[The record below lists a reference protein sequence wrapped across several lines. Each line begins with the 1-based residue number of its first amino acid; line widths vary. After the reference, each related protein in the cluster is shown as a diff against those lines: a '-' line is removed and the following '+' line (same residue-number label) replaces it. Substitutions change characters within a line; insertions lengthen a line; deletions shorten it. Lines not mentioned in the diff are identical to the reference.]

1 VPSTEGRGR
10 EASITRDDF
19 RHAAAELRAQG
30 KQPTFANLR
39 ALLGGIS
46 YPVLRRYLDELEA
59 EERRASQLPQELAST
74 ATAWFDAAKAAAAD
88 QARAELND
96 AYAALD
102 RERVAMRA
110 AIEEHVAARDKARGL
125 AAHNEGR
132 AEALEVQVDDLKA
145 QRQALEAQLGQ
156 AMAERQSTELARRA
170 LEREISTLK
179 LATSQQKAEAL
190 EAARAL
196 EERVRSELA
205 GLVRE
210 MLLAKDELREPG
222 RAMARVERA
231 VDRLGQLTEAAPAK
245 QADLIEA
252 VFAGRLDAM
261 GAAVRADR
269 DALRPMLVEVLKGE
283 TAALFELLDQRTATL
298 VQAARTDER
307 TRRGRK

>member
-74 ATAWFDAAKAAAAD
+74 ATAWFDAAKAA
-88 QARAELND
+88 AELND

-179 LATSQQKAEAL
+179 LATSQ
-190 EAARAL
+190 
-196 EERVRSELA
+196 
-205 GLVRE
+205 
-210 MLLAKDELREPG
+210 
-222 RAMARVERA
+222 
-231 VDRLGQLTEAAPAK
+231 
-245 QADLIEA
+245 
-252 VFAGRLDAM
+252 
-261 GAAVRADR
+261 
-269 DALRPMLVEVLKGE
+269 
-283 TAALFELLDQRTATL
+283 
-298 VQAARTDER
+298 
-307 TRRGRK
+307 